1 MSNAF
6 LRSINTHTVGR
17 PLSIFCRQESVSLN
31 GIDNVD
37 FFFLKPAWH
46 LERILRFSM
55 CFSKALYIIF
65 SRILEMKG
73 RTDIGL

>member
-1 MSNAF
+1 MSLSWDIVSNAF

-17 PLSIFCRQESVSLN
+17 PLSIVCRQESMSF
-31 GIDNVD
+31 ISIEDVD
-37 FFFLKPAWH
+37 FFFLKRVSH

-65 SRILEMKG
+65 F
-73 RTDIGL
+73 